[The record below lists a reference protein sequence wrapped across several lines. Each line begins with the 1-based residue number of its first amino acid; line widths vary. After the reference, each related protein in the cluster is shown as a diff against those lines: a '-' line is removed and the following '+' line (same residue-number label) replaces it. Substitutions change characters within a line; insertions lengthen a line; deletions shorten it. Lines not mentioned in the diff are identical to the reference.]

1 MEQYIYNSPIG
12 PLIIEENENAIT
24 GLYFHAG
31 NEPSAQEPPEGILL
45 QCVKELEEYFHK
57 ERREFTVPVRL
68 SGTEFRKKVW
78 KELSNIP
85 YGKTISYKALA
96 EAIGN
101 PAAVRAVGGANHHN
115 PVSIIVPCHRVIG
128 ASGSLTGYGGG
139 LWRKEW
145 LIEHERNN

>member
-1 MEQYIYNSPIG
+1 MDQYIYNSPIG

-24 GLYFHAG
+24 GLYFSDG
-31 NEPSAQEPPEGILL
+31 NEPSAQEPPGGILL
-45 QCVKELEEYFHK
+45 QCVKELEEYFRK

-78 KELSNIP
+78 EELSNIP